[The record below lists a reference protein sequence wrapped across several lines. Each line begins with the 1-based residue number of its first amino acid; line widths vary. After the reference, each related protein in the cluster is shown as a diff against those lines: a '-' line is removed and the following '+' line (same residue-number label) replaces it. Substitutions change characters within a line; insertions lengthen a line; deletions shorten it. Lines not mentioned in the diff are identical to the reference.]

1 MLTLPSAED
10 LGAFNERLAAAY
22 ATLDEAKT
30 CVEAGL
36 DAVEDTRDEARRIF
50 GTPEATSAFGNVLSD
65 IHLPARTIASAIAGL
80 PAIDENDVEKEED
93 RKSA

>member
-1 MLTLPSAED
+1 MLTSPSAED
-10 LGAFNERLAAAY
+10 LEAFNERLAAAY

-36 DAVEDTRDEARRIF
+36 DAVEETRDEARRIF

-65 IHLPARTIASAIAGL
+65 IHLAARTIASAIAGL
-80 PAIDENDVEKEED
+80 PALDEGDANEEED
-93 RKSA
+93 SKSA